1 MEKKDQFTYEVEK
14 GETVTL
20 VAAITGHAKVKVS
33 QPPMTGSSPTWT
45 FTVPTENPKQIY
57 VISVE
62 VDFIDGSVP
71 NSKVVLTISGS
82 LGGSFEVATFTP
94 ESALPECDIT
104 LRVK

>member
-1 MEKKDQFTYEVEK
+1 MDKINQFTYKVAK

-20 VAAITGHAKVKVS
+20 VATITGHAVVKVS
-33 QPPMTGSSPTWT
+33 QPMQGSSPKWT

-82 LGGSFEVATFTP
+82 EGGSFEVVTFTP
-94 ESALPECDIT
+94 ESPLPECDIT
-104 LRVK
+104 LRVQ